1 MTDSKSVLKAHAKE
15 IKEALPNLALSHG
28 QIIELVVSTLTK
40 EESWNHFSVT
50 NGPITI
56 PKSLTSFFASIGRGQ
71 RRLAQLQNH
80 IAKPGDRG
88 ELSMAIMDML
98 SVLITGNSDGMA
110 ALSQLLDS
118 CNYPGRIQ
126 SMTIDENG
134 NIVPL
139 TKKHKPVMEMFDLGS
154 WFFGSGNFTYGQY
167 PWDKTKALAL
177 EKGFSPNQAD
187 LIRMLQR
194 EAPNHCWPLD
204 LWFEVGI
211 LDEDQD
217 SFLNELKA
225 DLEWE
230 DHFRA
235 LYDNDGYY

>member
-1 MTDSKSVLKAHAKE
+1 MTDPKSVLKAHAKE
-15 IKEALPNLALSHG
+15 IKEALPNLTLSHG
-28 QIIELVVSTLTK
+28 QIIELAVSILTK
-40 EESWNHFSVT
+40 AESWNHFSVT

-56 PKSLTSFFASIGRGQ
+56 PESLTSFFASIGRGQ

-80 IAKPGDRG
+80 ILEPGDRG
-88 ELSMAIMDML
+88 ELSMVIMDML
-98 SVLITGNSDGMA
+98 SVLITGKPDGMV

-118 CNYPGRIQ
+118 SDYPGRVEP
-126 SMTIDENG
+126 MTIDENG

-139 TKKHKPVMEMFDLGS
+139 TKKHRPEMEMFDLGS

-167 PWDKTKALAL
+167 PWDKTKELAL
-177 EKGFSPNQAD
+177 KKGFSPEQAN

-194 EAPNHCWPLD
+194 EAPNHGWPLD
-204 LWFEVGI
+204 LWFEVGV
-211 LDEDQD
+211 LDEDQE

-225 DLEWE
+225 DLAWE

-235 LYDNDGYY
+235 LYENDGYY